1 MFRGRGMVG
10 EWDDWGRGIFVGRDG
25 WGRGKVRGE
34 GHEGWVVVRGRRI
47 VGKRDGSMFNLRDS
61 KPNEVV
67 RQLRSATELI
77 SQPKVW

>member
-1 MFRGRGMVG
+1 MG
-10 EWDDWGRGIFVGRDG
+10 ERDIWGEGWLEERDG
-25 WGRGKVRGE
+25 SWKRDSR
-34 GHEGWVVVRGRRI
+34 GWVVVRGRRI